1 MASGTSVT
9 SGLCKLSL
17 PPPPPPPPLSNLPL
31 PSVLTSHS
39 EGCEGGN
46 CIRSHVNKTETLYSL
61 AMVTKAGVAANKV
74 MVGVSSYGRS
84 FKMAKADC
92 RGYDCTFLGSRNNSM
107 AKAGACTRT
116 SGYIADAEIRQVKE
130 IMDMGWSDAKYVS
143 TYDEA
148 SDSDIFIYNNDEWV
162 AWMDVETKKRRTAL
176 YKSLGFAGTSDWAVD
191 LQEDYGQAAA
201 GTGSGNNGALDLSV
215 SCDLTK
221 SYSGLDAL
229 NNDAG
234 DMWEPCLAMHSVT
247 VLKGML
253 SASFDGY
260 DAAAE
265 GYDEL
270 FPTYSKWI
278 KDTMNQRI
286 GAWLWDDKDGKKPG
300 HSFYKCFAAPG
311 ALFAKR
317 EDAKQAPC
325 DNLPGKVGD
334 DYTFW
339 YERQDEEGWKKSLS
353 AAGFD
358 PDWIEG
364 RTIEDT
370 DGIDNCPN
378 PETQCITTN
387 TKIYNFPQ
395 RKDNID
401 IPNPKDVIV
410 AAKGNL
416 TALMDQYTIMY
427 ADIGF
432 DSWDGSLQDA
442 VEVLAVPVFML
453 RDAIDLMG
461 EVKELAKKINAENTK
476 NLILKI
482 VEAVLM
488 LIPFVGGALGA
499 VGKTGAALARF
510 LTVVDVAGSAG
521 LGIYSIIDD
530 PAMAPVAIFG
540 MLMGALGT
548 PSGATY
554 RKVGKIKADMTP
566 EIKATMGKSFK
577 ELNPKVESI
586 TGKMCAAK

>member
-1 MASGTSVT
+1 
-9 SGLCKLSL
+9 
-17 PPPPPPPPLSNLPL
+17 
-31 PSVLTSHS
+31 
-39 EGCEGGN
+39 
-46 CIRSHVNKTETLYSL
+46 
-61 AMVTKAGVAANKV
+61 MVTKAGVAANKV

-84 FKMAKADC
+84 FKMAKSDC
-92 RGYDCTFLGSRNNSM
+92 RGPDCTFLGTRSNSM
-107 AKAGACTRT
+107 AKAGTCTQT
-116 SGYIADAEIRQVKE
+116 SGYIADAEIRQVMK
-130 IMDMGWSDAKYVS
+130 IMDMGWSDATYVS

-162 AWMDVETKKRRTAL
+162 AWMDVETKKRRIDL

-191 LQEDYGQAAA
+191 LQEDYGQMAD
-201 GTGSGNNGALDLSV
+201 GSGSSGNNGTLDLSV
-215 SCDLTK
+215 ECDLDKT
-221 SYSGLDAL
+221 YDGLDAL

-234 DMWEPCLAMHSVT
+234 NMWAPCLAMHSVT
-247 VLKGML
+247 VLQDML
-253 SASFDGY
+253 SKSFDGY

-265 GYDEL
+265 GYDDL

-286 GAWLWDDKDGKKPG
+286 VVWMFDDKDGKKPG
-300 HSFYKCFAAPG
+300 HTYYKCFAARG

-317 EDAKQAPC
+317 ENAKEAAC
-325 DNLPGKVGD
+325 DNLPGKNGD

-339 YERQDEEGWKKSLS
+339 WEVQDEDGWKKSLS

-358 PDWIEG
+358 PEWIEG
-364 RTIEDT
+364 RTIEET

-378 PETQCITTN
+378 PDVGCITTN
-387 TKIYNFPQ
+387 TKMVNYPQ

-410 AAKGNL
+410 AAKANL
-416 TALMDQYTIMY
+416 TNLMDQYTIMY
-427 ADIGF
+427 NDIGF

-488 LIPFVGGALGA
+488 LVPFVGGALGA
-499 VGKTGAALARF
+499 VGKTSAALARF
-510 LTVVDVAGSAG
+510 LTAVDVAGSAG
-521 LGIYSIIDD
+521 LTIYSIIED
-530 PAMAPVAIFG
+530 PAMAPVAIFA

-554 RKVGKIKADMTP
+554 RKVAKVKADMTP
-566 EIKATMGKSFK
+566 ELKANMGKSFK

-586 TGKMCAAK
+586 TGKMCSAK

>member
-1 MASGTSVT
+1 M
-9 SGLCKLSL
+9 
-17 PPPPPPPPLSNLPL
+17 
-31 PSVLTSHS
+31 
-39 EGCEGGN
+39 
-46 CIRSHVNKTETLYSL
+46 YSL
-61 AMVTKAGVAANKV
+61 AMVTKAGVPANKV

-92 RGYDCTFLGSRNNSM
+92 SGPSCTFLGTRNSSV
-107 AKAGACTRT
+107 AKAGACTQT
-116 SGYIADAEIRQVKE
+116 SGYIADAEIRQIKN

-143 TYDEA
+143 KYDSA

-162 AWMDVETKKRRTAL
+162 AWMDVETKKRRTTL

-191 LQEDYGQAAA
+191 LQDDYGQMAA
-201 GTGSGNNGALDLSV
+201 GTGTSGNNGTLDLSV
-215 SCDLTK
+215 SCDLSK
-221 SYSGLDAL
+221 SYASLDAL
-229 NNDAG
+229 NKDASN
-234 DMWEPCLAMHSVT
+234 MWEPCLAMHSVA
-247 VLKGML
+247 LLEDML
-253 SASFDGY
+253 TASFDGY
-260 DAAAE
+260 DEAAE

-278 KDTMNQRI
+278 KDTMNERLTT
-286 GAWLWDDKDGKKPG
+286 WMWDDEDKKKPG
-300 HSFYKCFAAPG
+300 HKYYKCFAAAG
-311 ALFAKR
+311 AYFAKR
-317 EDAKQAPC
+317 EDAKEVQC
-325 DNLPGKVGD
+325 DDLPGGGD
-334 DYTFW
+334 SYTFW
-339 YERQDEEGWKKSLS
+339 FEMKDKEGWKNSLS

-358 PDWIEG
+358 PEWVQG
-364 RTIEDT
+364 RTIEKT
-370 DGIDNCPN
+370 EGIDTCPFPSANC
-378 PETQCITTN
+378 QTTN
-387 TKIYNFPQ
+387 TKMVNFPQ
-395 RKDNID
+395 RKDKID

-416 TALMDQYTIMY
+416 TALMDQYSIMY

-432 DSWDGSLQDA
+432 DSFDGNLQDA

-453 RDAIDLMG
+453 RDAIDLME

-488 LIPFVGGALGA
+488 LVPFVGGAI
-499 VGKTGAALARF
+499 GKGSAALARF
-510 LTVVDVAGSAG
+510 LTVIDVGGNGALA
-521 LGIYSIIDD
+521 IYSIIDD

-586 TGKMCAAK
+586 TGKMCKAK

>member
-1 MASGTSVT
+1 
-9 SGLCKLSL
+9 
-17 PPPPPPPPLSNLPL
+17 
-31 PSVLTSHS
+31 
-39 EGCEGGN
+39 
-46 CIRSHVNKTETLYSL
+46 
-61 AMVTKAGVAANKV
+61 MVTKAGVAANKV

-130 IMDMGWSDAKYVS
+130 IMDMGWSDATYVS

-148 SDSDIFIYNNDEWV
+148 SDSDIFIYDNDEWV
-162 AWMDVETKKRRTAL
+162 AWMDVETKKRRIAL

-191 LQEDYGQAAA
+191 LQEDYGQMAA
-201 GTGSGNNGALDLSV
+201 GSGSSGNNGTLDLRV
-215 SCDLTK
+215 SCDLSK

-229 NNDAG
+229 NKDA
-234 DMWEPCLAMHSVT
+234 DNMWEPCLAMHSVT

-260 DAAAE
+260 DAAAQ

-286 GAWLWDDKDGKKPG
+286 GVWMFDDKDGKKPG

-311 ALFAKR
+311 ATFAKR

-334 DYTFW
+334 DYTYW
-339 YERQDEEGWKKSLS
+339 YELQDENGWKKSLS

-358 PDWIEG
+358 LDWIEG

-370 DGIDNCPN
+370 DGVFNCPN

-387 TKIYNFPQ
+387 IKTYNFPG
-395 RKDNID
+395 RKDNIN

-410 AAKGNL
+410 AAKANL
-416 TALMDQYTIMY
+416 TALMDQYIIMY

-499 VGKTGAALARF
+499 IGKTSAALARF
-510 LTVVDVAGSAG
+510 LTVIDVAGNAG

-540 MLMGALGT
+540 MLMGALGP

-577 ELNPKVESI
+577 ELNPKIESI
-586 TGKMCAAK
+586 TGKMCKAK